1 MFTFPNC
8 KHTTHVSIFKQ
19 SSKNSVTICDMDDK
33 DPTSVIKMIKD
44 LRSGSE
50 AYRKSN
56 SGLSLRL
63 SSTAYTSFGDHEGC
77 NISPKR
83 PRLDETP
90 NSTLNKSETGTVPG
104 SPWEWRRLKG
114 EVVSLRT
121 RLSHQEAAVQQLH
134 KIRRQMEEVF
144 EKEKSILDMQ
154 VEQDKQTIKQLEV
167 RLDIAR
173 RTIQDARNAQAT
185 AEKELFQVKTNLE
198 QKTMALTNENAK
210 LLGDLKHTSK
220 EENISAPKDV
230 DSSDAQLKLDAAQTR
245 IAQLEEKLK
254 EYQTKQQE
262 MELQNVELQN
272 MKIKIER
279 LESEKALW
287 EEGKV
292 LTARAAKASELEK
305 ELSVAKESIMSLRE
319 SVRGKLLLEEQM
331 ANVMK
336 RLEHTEKVEQQV
348 ATLEAK
354 KTELLLRL
362 SEYESIGISGGPSV
376 LKREL
381 NRLQQA
387 ELVLKEEEGQLKSR
401 LDAALRKNQIL
412 AKNYEDAKKLAT
424 DVTVSKENLNKLL
437 SRLQKKLIL
446 VTRERD
452 SYRQQLD
459 LYEKEITV
467 DSNNAITERI
477 PALER
482 AIDAYRE
489 LVAKLESDLQTAEGY
504 NQIDECNKLNAEID
518 RLKGELEHRAL
529 KGDFNCNARVLHF
542 TMNPAAVAE
551 KQAEEKQIAL
561 LRELEELRAK
571 VAQGGTNAMTAS
583 SSLQVQEITE
593 LKQTHEI
600 KIARLKE
607 AFKASSQEYRQA
619 CYLLFGWRVD
629 RTKEGRYRL
638 SSQYAESPEDF
649 LFFHIGEEGVDLLE
663 TAFSATLGSLVEQY
677 LQRQH
682 SVPMF
687 LNAVQT
693 DLFNQQTMTNIMS

>member
-1 MFTFPNC
+1 
-8 KHTTHVSIFKQ
+8 
-19 SSKNSVTICDMDDK
+19 MDDK

-44 LRSGSE
+44 LRSASE
-50 AYRKSN
+50 SYRKSN
-56 SGLSLRL
+56 SGLSLRM
-63 SSTAYTSFGDHEGC
+63 SGTAFMSLGDYDACTS
-77 NISPKR
+77 SPKR
-83 PRLDETP
+83 PKLDDSA
-90 NSTLNKSETGTVPG
+90 NSTSSRSETEIAPG
-104 SPWEWRRLKG
+104 SPWEWRRLRG
-114 EVVSLRT
+114 EVLSLKT
-121 RLSHQEAAVQQLH
+121 RLSHQESAVQQLH

-144 EKEKSILDMQ
+144 EKEKGILEMQ
-154 VEQDKQTIKQLEV
+154 VEQEKQTIKQLEV

-173 RTIQDARNAQAT
+173 RTNQESRDAQAA

-198 QKTMALTNENAK
+198 QKVIALMNENAK
-210 LLGDLKHTSK
+210 LKDEFNQSSSQETSTVLK
-220 EENISAPKDV
+220 EVNENS
-230 DSSDAQLKLDAAQTR
+230 DSQYKLDASQAR
-245 IAQLEEKLK
+245 ISQLEEKLK

-262 MELQNVELQN
+262 LELQNVELQSL
-272 MKIKIER
+272 KIKNEK

-287 EEGKV
+287 EEGKM
-292 LTARAAKASELEK
+292 LTARAAKAGELER
-305 ELSVAKESIMSLRE
+305 ELNAAKETINTLRE

-331 ANVMK
+331 ASVMK

-348 ATLEAK
+348 ALLEAK
-354 KTELLLRL
+354 KSELSSRL
-362 SEYESIGISGGPSV
+362 SEYESIGITGGPCA

-387 ELVLKEEEGQLKSR
+387 ELVLKSEEGQLRSR
-401 LDAALRKNQIL
+401 LDAALRENHSLEKL
-412 AKNYEDAKKLAT
+412 YEESKKLAT
-424 DVTVSKENLNKLL
+424 DVTVSKERLNKLV
-437 SRLQKKLIL
+437 SRLQKKTIL

-482 AIDAYRE
+482 TIDAYRE
-489 LVAKLESDLQTAEGY
+489 LVAKLESDLLAVEGH
-504 NQIDECNKLNAEID
+504 NQLDECNKLRKEID

-542 TMNPAAVAE
+542 AMNPAAIAE
-551 KQAEEKQIAL
+551 KQAEEKQMAL
-561 LRELEELRAK
+561 IREVEELRAK
-571 VAQGGTNAMTAS
+571 VALGGASTTAPT
-583 SSLQVQEITE
+583 SSLQTQEIAE

-600 KIARLKE
+600 KIARLKD

-619 CYLLFGWRVD
+619 CYQLFGWRVD
-629 RTKEGRYRL
+629 RTKEGRYKL
-638 SSQYAESPEDF
+638 SSQYAETPEDF
-649 LFFHIGEEGVDLLE
+649 LFFHIGEDGVDLLE
-663 TAFSATLGSLVEQY
+663 TAFSATLGILVEQH

-693 DLFNQQTMTNIMS
+693 DLYNQQTMTNVMS

>member
-1 MFTFPNC
+1 
-8 KHTTHVSIFKQ
+8 
-19 SSKNSVTICDMDDK
+19 MDDK
-33 DPTSVIKMIKD
+33 DPTSVIKMIKE

-50 AYRKSN
+50 AYRKST
-56 SGLSLRL
+56 SSTVPLRL
-63 SSTAYTSFGDHEGC
+63 SGTAYSSPLFNDPEGC
-77 NISPKR
+77 YNSPKR
-83 PRLDETP
+83 PRLDESG
-90 NSTLNKSETGTVPG
+90 NSTSNRSETDNVPG

-144 EKEKSILDMQ
+144 EKEKGIMEMQ

-167 RLDIAR
+167 RLDISR
-173 RTIQDARNAQAT
+173 RTIQDAREAQAA

-198 QKTMALTNENAK
+198 QKTLSLMNENAK
-210 LLGDLKHTSK
+210 LLEDLKKASVPDTTPVK
-220 EENISAPKDV
+220 KDV
-230 DSSDAQLKLDAAQTR
+230 VDVSDTELKLKAAQAR
-245 IAQLEEKLK
+245 ITQLEEKLK
-254 EYQTKQQE
+254 EYQSKQQDME
-262 MELQNVELQN
+262 MQNVELQS
-272 MKIKIER
+272 MKIKVER
-279 LESEKALW
+279 LESERAQW
-287 EEGKV
+287 EEGK
-292 LTARAAKASELEK
+292 LLSARAARANELEK
-305 ELSVAKESIMSLRE
+305 ELSTAKETIASLRE

-354 KTELLLRL
+354 KTELSLRL
-362 SEYESIGISGGPSV
+362 SEYESIGITGGPSL

-387 ELVLKEEEGQLKSR
+387 ELVLKSEEGQLRSK
-401 LDAALRKNQIL
+401 LDAAWRETALL
-412 AKNYEDAKKLAT
+412 SKNYEEAKKLAT
-424 DVTVSKENLNKLL
+424 DVTASKEKLNKLV
-437 SRLQKKLIL
+437 SRLQKKMIL

-467 DSNNAITERI
+467 DSNSAITERI

-482 AIDAYRE
+482 TIDTYRE
-489 LVAKLESDLQTAEGY
+489 LVAKLEADLQTAEGHHHA
-504 NQIDECNKLNAEID
+504 DECNKLQEEIN

-551 KQAEEKQIAL
+551 KEAEEKHKAL

-571 VAQGGTNAMTAS
+571 VAQGGANTSTVSPFQA
-583 SSLQVQEITE
+583 QEIAE

-619 CYLLFGWRVD
+619 CYQLFGWRVD
-629 RTKEGRYRL
+629 RTKEGRYKL

-649 LFFHIGEEGVDLLE
+649 LFFHIGEEGMDLLE

-693 DLFNQQTMTNIMS
+693 DLFNQQTMTNVMS

>member
-1 MFTFPNC
+1 
-8 KHTTHVSIFKQ
+8 
-19 SSKNSVTICDMDDK
+19 MDDK

-44 LRSGSE
+44 LRSASE
-50 AYRKSN
+50 SYRRS
-56 SGLSLRL
+56 SGALPLRL
-63 SSTAYTSFGDHEGC
+63 SGTTYVSLSDQDASTIT
-77 NISPKR
+77 PKR
-83 PRLDETP
+83 PRLDDSA
-90 NSTLNKSETGTVPG
+90 NATLNKSETEPAPG
-104 SPWEWRRLKG
+104 SPWEWRRLRG
-114 EVVSLRT
+114 EVLSLKT

-144 EKEKSILDMQ
+144 EKEKGILELQ
-154 VEQDKQTIKQLEV
+154 VEQEKQTIKQLEV

-173 RTIQDARNAQAT
+173 RTIQEARDART
-185 AEKELFQVKTNLE
+185 TVEKELFQVKTNLE
-198 QKTMALTNENAK
+198 QKTMTLMNENAK
-210 LLGDLKHTSK
+210 LKDEFKQSSAQEITSTL
-220 EENISAPKDV
+220 KDV
-230 DSSDAQLKLDAAQTR
+230 NETSDMQYKLDTAQTR
-245 IAQLEEKLK
+245 ITQLEEKLK

-262 MELQNVELQN
+262 LELQNVELQS

-287 EEGKV
+287 EEGKI
-292 LTARAAKASELEK
+292 LTARAAKASELER
-305 ELSVAKESIMSLRE
+305 ELSAAKETICTLRE

-336 RLEHTEKVEQQV
+336 RLDHTEKIEQQV

-354 KTELLLRL
+354 KTELSLRL
-362 SEYESIGISGGPSV
+362 SEYESIGITGGPSV

-381 NRLQQA
+381 NRLQQT
-387 ELVLKEEEGQLKSR
+387 ELVLKSEEGQLKSR
-401 LDAALRKNQIL
+401 LDAALRENHSLQ
-412 AKNYEDAKKLAT
+412 KNYEDAKKLAT
-424 DVTVSKENLNKLL
+424 DVTVSKEKLNKLV
-437 SRLQKKLIL
+437 SRLQKKMIL

-467 DSNNAITERI
+467 DSNSAITERI

-482 AIDAYRE
+482 TIDAYRE
-489 LVAKLESDLQTAEGY
+489 LVTKLESDLHAVEGH
-504 NQIDECNKLNAEID
+504 NQVDECNKLRKEID

-542 TMNPAAVAE
+542 TMNPAAIAE
-551 KQAEEKQIAL
+551 KQAEEKQMAL
-561 LRELEELRAK
+561 IREVEELRAK
-571 VAQGGTNAMTAS
+571 VAQGGAS
-583 SSLQVQEITE
+583 VTTTTSSLQAQEIAE

-600 KIARLKE
+600 KIARLKD

-619 CYLLFGWRVD
+619 CYQLFGWRVD
-629 RTKEGRYRL
+629 RSKEGRYKL

-649 LFFHIGEEGVDLLE
+649 LFFHIAEDGVDLLE
-663 TAFSATLGSLVEQY
+663 TAFSATLGPLVEQH

-687 LNAVQT
+687 LNAVQS
-693 DLFNQQTMTNIMS
+693 DLFSLQTMTNVMS